1 MDGLA
6 AYKLQ
11 SAARKLS
18 LSPSLALLLS
28 KYIAPSPCSSV
39 LLVVVYLVVPARLAV
54 SLTSLQCNSSE
65 LINRPAPALKA
76 LWSNEA
82 FDLVFTGCLHQIKDS

>member
-6 AYKLQ
+6 AYKIR
-11 SAARKLS
+11 SVARKLS

-39 LLVVVYLVVPARLAV
+39 LLVVVYLIVPARHTV
-54 SLTSLQCNSSE
+54 SLTSLRCNSSE
-65 LINRPAPALKA
+65 LINWPAPALKA
-76 LWSNEA
+76 LWPNEA
-82 FDLVFTGCLHQIKDS
+82 FGLVFTG